1 VRVSKDKPGPS
12 WPVRAYVWVVDRLRW
27 LVVLLWLGA
36 VIATVVLLP
45 QPATGTLLG
54 DLAPRHTP
62 AIAAQEQSLKT
73 FGIPVTTGTVV
84 VFHNPAGLSPRTE
97 VRILLHA
104 LSVDQQLT
112 RPRAAVDTTRVI
124 GALPILKPADRTTAV
139 TYLYFSPYSGAYTQ
153 LREARHYAKQAR
165 LGPGGHAYVTGLVPA
180 ELAQGHYIRSSLPL
194 VEAATLALVV
204 LIVAFVF
211 RSLIAPFLIL
221 GAAGA
226 SFVVDQRVLG
236 WIARNSGIGVP
247 ADVEP
252 LVVALLL
259 GVVTDY
265 SIFFLSAFRKRLAA
279 QEAPRVASRRAVAE
293 TAPIVLVAGLT
304 VAAGCGA
311 LSIAPTRLFRSF
323 GPGLAVTVAVG
334 AITCVTMVPAVMTIL
349 GRFAFWPSRPA
360 RLEALAD
367 RALGRRR
374 SHLAEFV
381 SRRPGAAVAA
391 LACLAVM
398 IIAALPVT
406 RLRLSLSFAR
416 PLPASDP
423 VRKGVEALNGVF
435 PQGIVN
441 PTEILLEGPRVT
453 SQRAGIARLQKE
465 ITTQPGVATVLGP
478 AQNPLH
484 EARGVFLSQDGSTAR
499 VVVVLASD
507 PLGATAVND
516 LRRIEDRGTAMVRR
530 AGLHD
535 VRLAFTGNTAIAS
548 DVARITLHNLVIILL
563 AAFAAEL
570 VILALYLRALV
581 APLYLLLCSAATV
594 ASALGLTALVFQTV
608 VGVSGLTFWVPFAA
622 AVLLLA
628 LGADYNVFGIGSVWH
643 QARHVPLP
651 EAIRRVL
658 PRTAR
663 AISTAGITLAASFAL
678 VALVPILTFAELAF
692 ALAVGLLIDTFLVR
706 SILTPSL
713 LTLIGP
719 ASGWPG
725 HALRGR
731 RDEPAEFDVPA
742 ELRPELARQ
751 RRR

>member
-1 VRVSKDKPGPS
+1 
-12 WPVRAYVWVVDRLRW
+12 VRAYVWVVDRLRW
-27 LVVLLWLGA
+27 FVVLAWLGA
-36 VIATVVLLP
+36 VVATLVLLP

-62 AIAAQEQSLKT
+62 AIAAQKQSLKT

-84 VFHNPAGLSPRTE
+84 VFHDPDGLSPASE
-97 VRILLHA
+97 VEILLHA

-112 RPRAAVDTTRVI
+112 RPGARYDTSRVI
-124 GALPILKPADRTTAV
+124 GALPIVNPTDRRTAI
-139 TYLYFSPYSGAYTQ
+139 TYLYFAPGADPYTQ
-153 LREARHYAKQAR
+153 VRQARRYANYFR

-180 ELAQGHYIRSSLPL
+180 ELAQGDHIQSSLPW

-204 LIVAFVF
+204 IIVALVF

-226 SFVVDQRVLG
+226 TFVVDQRLLG
-236 WIARNSGIGVP
+236 WLAGHSGIGLP
-247 ADVEP
+247 ADIEP

-279 QEAPRVASRRAVAE
+279 QEPPRVASRRAVAE

-311 LSIAPTRLFRSF
+311 LSVAPTRLFRSF
-323 GPGLAVTVAVG
+323 GPGLAITVAVA
-334 AITCVTMVPAVMTIL
+334 AITCVTMVPATMTIL
-349 GRFAFWPSRPA
+349 GRFAFWPSRP
-360 RLEALAD
+360 RELEALAD
-367 RALGRRR
+367 RALNRRR
-374 SHLAEFV
+374 SLLAELV
-381 SRRPGAAVAA
+381 SRRPGAVVAA
-391 LACLAVM
+391 LVCLAVM

-406 RLRLSLSFAR
+406 RLRLNLSFAR

-423 VRKGVEALNGVF
+423 VRKGIAALHGSF

-441 PTEILLEGPRVT
+441 PTEILLDGPGVT
-453 SQRAGIARLQKE
+453 GQRAGIAKLQEE
-465 ITTQPGVATVLGP
+465 IAAQPGVATVLGP
-478 AQNPLH
+478 AQNPLR
-484 EARGVFLSQDGSTAR
+484 EARDVFLAKDGNTAR
-499 VVVVLASD
+499 VVVVFDHD
-507 PLGATAVND
+507 PLGANAVDD
-516 LRRIEDRGTAMVRR
+516 LRRIENRSSELVRG
-530 AGLHD
+530 AGLRD
-535 VRLAFTGNTAIAS
+535 VRLAYTGNTALAS
-548 DVARITLHNLVIILL
+548 DVARLTLHNLVIILL
-563 AAFAAEL
+563 AAFGAEL

-581 APLYLLLCSAATV
+581 APLYLMLCSAVTV
-594 ASALGLTALVFQTV
+594 GSALGLTVLVFETG

-643 QARHVPLP
+643 QARHMPLR

-663 AISTAGITLAASFAL
+663 AISTAGVTLAASFGL

-713 LTLIGP
+713 LTLIGR

-725 HALRGR
+725 HTLHGR
-731 RDEPAEFDVPA
+731 RDEPAEPDQA
-742 ELRPELARQ
+742 AQLRPELARP